1 MISPAPTPKI
11 PQLWVPLPSG
21 IHPSWREIDERSAA
35 WLDRFGLYA
44 DRTQRERLQRI
55 SVGEITGR
63 GAPAGRPA
71 ALQWTSDFLMWL
83 FAFDDEFCDEGPVA
97 ASPDAT
103 LLIVTKL
110 QRVVE
115 VPWAAPVDDSY
126 SAALRELRLRLDDL
140 TTPVQ
145 TARWAASFRAYLQG
159 QIWMAANS
167 AHGRIPSLSDH
178 LTVRLDSSG
187 VKIFSTLSEIIH
199 GYDLPAA
206 EYERHDVRA
215 FVEVFAAIIGW
226 SNDLISYHKER
237 RRSQEGYGNI
247 VDLIAYEW
255 KCSIDEAVSETARMH
270 TRAMTLYLRLRDQI
284 LRAAGPELRRWIADC
299 DFWIRADY
307 DWSLTTSRYVNPE
320 DPADLPVGS
329 AASPFQEREADQPL
343 PIAGIAWWWALL
355 QDQRPEP

>member
-1 MISPAPTPKI
+1 MTSQASAPKI

-21 IHPSWREIDERSAA
+21 IHPSWREIDEGSAA
-35 WLDRFGLYA
+35 WLDRFGLYSDQA
-44 DRTQRERLQRI
+44 QRERLTRI

-63 GAPAGRPA
+63 GGPDGRLA
-71 ALQWTSDFLMWL
+71 ALQWTADFLMWL
-83 FAFDDEFCDEGPVA
+83 FAFDDEYCDEGPAA

-103 LLIVTKL
+103 LLVITKL

-115 VPWAAPVDDSY
+115 VPWAAPVDDNY

-167 AHGRIPSLSDH
+167 TYGRIPSLSDH
-178 LTVRLDSSG
+178 LAVRLDSSG

-206 EYERHDVRA
+206 DYDRHDVRG

-226 SNDLISYHKER
+226 SNDLVSYHKER
-237 RRSQEGYGNI
+237 QRSQDGYGNI
-247 VDLIAYEW
+247 VDLIAHERQ
-255 KCSIDEAVSETARMH
+255 CSVEEAVDATATMH
-270 TRAMTLYLRLRDQI
+270 TRAMALYLRLRDQI
-284 LRAAGPELRRWIADC
+284 LRDAGPELRKWITDC
-299 DFWIRADY
+299 DSWIRADY
-307 DWSLTTSRYVNPE
+307 DWSLTTNRYVNPE
-320 DPADLPVGS
+320 DPADLPAGS
-329 AASPFQEREADQPL
+329 AASPFEEREADQPL
-343 PIAGIAWWWALL
+343 PIAGIAWWWTLL
-355 QDQRPEP
+355 KD